1 MSFVLLSDFALCYTL
16 VRREIQTE
24 AAGPV
29 CQECAS
35 KLSTGVYAG
44 SDKYFD
50 DKDGGGAGAAAAG
63 AEGEMYPYV
72 SFSISIDS

>member
-1 MSFVLLSDFALCYTL
+1 MNVCLISLLSSCVLY
-16 VRREIQTE
+16 E
-24 AAGPV
+24 
-29 CQECAS
+29 
-35 KLSTGVYAG
+35 G

-50 DKDGGGAGAAAAG
+50 DKEGGGPPG

>member
-1 MSFVLLSDFALCYTL
+1 MPLL
-16 VRREIQTE
+16 
-24 AAGPV
+24 
-29 CQECAS
+29 
-35 KLSTGVYAG
+35 TGVSLVVHGRTFNQPSEFCVLYEG

-50 DKDGGGAGAAAAG
+50 DKEGGGPPG

>member
-1 MSFVLLSDFALCYTL
+1 MLTVLFVKGHASIASGPTSFSHRTQRRHHQNSDITVLS
-16 VRREIQTE
+16 
-24 AAGPV
+24 
-29 CQECAS
+29 
-35 KLSTGVYAG
+35 AG

-50 DKDGGGAGAAAAG
+50 DKDGGGAVG

>member
-1 MSFVLLSDFALCYTL
+1 MSVAHMDWCHASVTACDLEPPLRCH
-16 VRREIQTE
+16 
-24 AAGPV
+24 V
-29 CQECAS
+29 CP
-35 KLSTGVYAG
+35 G

-50 DKDGGGAGAAAAG
+50 DKEGGGPAG

>member
-1 MSFVLLSDFALCYTL
+1 MHGRTFNQPSEFCVLY
-16 VRREIQTE
+16 E
-24 AAGPV
+24 
-29 CQECAS
+29 
-35 KLSTGVYAG
+35 G

-50 DKDGGGAGAAAAG
+50 DKEGGGPPG